1 MNGTSDAGGTR
12 PWWRWPAL
20 AAGLAALAYG
30 LLLLVTDGA
39 AAPAVSVITWLAGS
53 LVLHDAL
60 LAPLTVLAGVLVTR
74 LVPRD
79 VRPVVAGGL
88 VVAACL
94 VLVALPALGTPGV
107 PDNPTTTPRDYPLGL
122 AALLA
127 LDAAVTVLLV
137 VLVRRRSRAA
147 A

>member
-1 MNGTSDAGGTR
+1 MTA
-12 PWWRWPAL
+12 PVWWRWPVL
-20 AAGLAALAYG
+20 VAGLGALAYG
-30 LLLLVTDGA
+30 LLLLVTTP
-39 AAPAVSVITWLAGS
+39 AAPVVAVVTWLAGS

-107 PDNPTTTPRDYPLGL
+107 PDNPSATPRDYPLGL
-122 AALLA
+122 AVLLA
-127 LDAAVTVLLV
+127 LDVAVTALLV

-147 A
+147 VS